1 MSSYQI
7 LEKEAPGVFDAFGGL
22 IKSFQ
27 DLPGLDK
34 KTKQLIRI
42 ACLAMQG
49 NAEGAHFHAVM
60 AREAGATRQEVISAV
75 VLTLSEA
82 GLSRVLAAL
91 PSVIAAYKRPADSG
105 TA

>member
-1 MSSYQI
+1 MSSYEI

-27 DLPGLDK
+27 NLPGLDG

-42 ACLAMQG
+42 AALAMRG
-49 NAEGAHFHAVM
+49 NAEGAYFHAVM
-60 AREAGATRQEVISAV
+60 AREAGATRQEVVSTV

-82 GLSRVLAAL
+82 GLSNVLDVL
-91 PSVIAAYKRPADSG
+91 PSVIDAFKQSVKDDRS
-105 TA
+105 